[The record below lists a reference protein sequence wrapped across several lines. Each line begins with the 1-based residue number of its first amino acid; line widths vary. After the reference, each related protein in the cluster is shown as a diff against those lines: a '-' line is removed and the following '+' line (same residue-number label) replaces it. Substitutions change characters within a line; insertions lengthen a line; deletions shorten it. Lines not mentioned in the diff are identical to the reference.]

1 MAEYNT
7 EQKKLLLEFLEE
19 NHDSS
24 YTIEEISEEL
34 KARGAS
40 VGKSTVYRLMTK
52 LVEEKRVKRQ
62 LADGSRK
69 AIYRITL
76 DTHCHNHLHLQC
88 IKCGKVLHID
98 EKTSDRLLN
107 TVEKLNDFSV
117 SEEDT
122 VLMGKCAQCKL
133 GGSNKCA
140 KK

>member
-7 EQKKLLLEFLEE
+7 EQKKLLLDFLEK

-24 YTIEEISEEL
+24 YTIEEITNEL
-34 KARGAS
+34 KARGAT
-40 VGKSTVYRLMTK
+40 VGKSTVYRLMTR

-62 LADGSRK
+62 LSDSSRK

-76 DTHCHNHLHLQC
+76 DSHCHNHLHLQC
-88 IKCGKVLHID
+88 IKCGKVLHLD
-98 EKTSDRLLN
+98 EEVSDKLLD
-107 TVEKLNDFSV
+107 TVKQINNFSV

-122 VLMGKCAQCKL
+122 VLMGKCADCKL
-133 GGSNKCA
+133 GG

>member
-7 EQKKLLLEFLEE
+7 EQKKLLLDFLEK

-24 YTIEEISEEL
+24 YTIEEITNEL
-34 KARGAS
+34 KARGAT
-40 VGKSTVYRLMTK
+40 VGKSTVYRLMTR

-62 LADGSRK
+62 LSDGSRK

-76 DTHCHNHLHLQC
+76 DSHCHNHLHLQC
-88 IKCGKVLHID
+88 IKCGKVLHLD
-98 EKTSDRLLN
+98 EEVSDKLLD
-107 TVEKLNDFSV
+107 TVKQINNFSV

-122 VLMGKCAQCKL
+122 ILMGKCADCKL
-133 GGSNKCA
+133 GG